1 MCVIPIIQKVE
12 ESNPGSKSHQPL
24 PSARPRHAYACCNTV
39 YYCQGRYGHRPT
51 TTTETP
57 RHPCLCR
64 TMGKSND
71 DVKGS
76 DNDAADNSDSFPE
89 HSLPPP
95 PPESLTKTS
104 SAGNR
109 TTLATIAGVAG
120 NVLEWYDFAIFG
132 YFSDVIGDVFFPPQ
146 SGHAALAQSFAVFGG
161 AFLARPRKYCWPA
174 VCITYAHFW

>member
-1 MCVIPIIQKVE
+1 MRHEEIQSGPTIKR
-12 ESNPGSKSHQPL
+12 PY
-24 PSARPRHAYACCNTV
+24 ARSYH
-39 YYCQGRYGHRPT
+39 
-51 TTTETP
+51 
-57 RHPCLCR
+57 CR
-64 TMGKSND
+64 TMGKPND

-76 DNDAADNSDSFPE
+76 DNGAADHCDSFPE

-161 AFLARPRKYCWPA
+161 AFLARPREYMYCCCGLYYLCPFLGSFSSIPSH
-174 VCITYAHFW
+174 VRFSV